1 MFDHVDAQKHPVH
14 LVESAPKDRVEP
26 RMRTIQYLKPGDVIE
41 QRWPRLFT
49 REGREIPL
57 DRSLFANPWSID
69 GCRWSAD
76 GRTFFF
82 IYNQRGHQAYRLL
95 AVDAATGAVRTV
107 VGEESATFVDYA
119 DKSWCH
125 WLGEDQLLWMSER
138 DGYNHL
144 YLVDVP
150 HGTVVRQLTRGPWM
164 VRSVEHVDE
173 AARTLTLRVMGID
186 PAQDPYH
193 SHFVR
198 VSIDG
203 GEPVR
208 LTQGDGTHEL
218 AWSPGREWY
227 VDTWSRVTC
236 RPCTNCTAPPMVR
249 WSRSSD
255 APMRR
260 SFSRRDGPCRSASR
274 RRAVTAPRTSGV
286 SSGGRRGA
294 RPIHRRVPWWS
305 RSTPG
310 RRTSSFPSPSRCAT
324 ASAP

>member
-1 MFDHVDAQKHPVH
+1 
-14 LVESAPKDRVEP
+14 
-26 RMRTIQYLKPGDVIE
+26 MRTIQYLKPGDIIE

-57 DRSLFANPWSID
+57 DRSLFSNPWSID

-82 IYNQRGHQAYRLL
+82 TYNQRGHQAYRLL
-95 AVDAATGAVRTV
+95 AVDAATGSVRTV

-125 WLGEDQLLWMSER
+125 WLGDDQLLWMSER
-138 DGYNHL
+138 DGFNHL

-150 HGTVVRQLTRGPWM
+150 HGTVLRQVTRGPWM

-227 VDTWSRVTC
+227 VDTWSRVDLPPVHEL
-236 RPCTNCTAPPMVR
+236 RRASDGAPVSELGR
-249 WSRSSD
+249 AD
-255 APMRR
+255 
-260 SFSRRDGPCRSASR
+260 ASR
-274 RRAVTAPRTSGV
+274 LLAAGWTMPER
-286 SSGGRRGA
+286 
-294 RPIHRRVPWWS
+294 
-305 RSTPG
+305 
-310 RRTSSFPSPSRCAT
+310 F
-324 ASAP
+324 AS